1 MFDITN
7 IIALSGCTEA
17 DVRTLLPSVLH
28 SIRNYTNR
36 GFITS
41 VSILDDLVI
50 GSYNKITSTLF
61 PFDNFIVGD
70 TIEVKTSINNPFIYT
85 IKTISLDKMQIET
98 NEQLY
103 AERLN
108 GYVIKLVFPI
118 TDDVIANF
126 IRYSKLSATQPLGII
141 AETLDGYSYTK
152 ESSTSSGYPK
162 TLLSNISY
170 LRKLPGSM
178 EREYYVAGYYI

>member
-7 IIALSGCTEA
+7 IITLSGCTET

-41 VSILDDLVI
+41 VSISDDLVVKT
-50 GSYNKITSTLF
+50 GNKIASTLLTF
-61 PFDNFIVGD
+61 ESFVVGD
-70 TIEVKTSINNPFIYT
+70 TIEIKNSLNNQFIYT
-85 IKTISLDKMQIET
+85 IKTISVDLMEIET
-98 NEQLY
+98 NEKLY
-103 AERLN
+103 VESFN

-118 TDDVIANF
+118 TDDVIASF
-126 IRYSKLSATQPLGII
+126 IRYSKSSSEQPTGISS
-141 AETLDGYSYTK
+141 ETLDGYSYTK
-152 ESSTSSGYPK
+152 ESNTSNGFPK

-178 EREYYVAGYYI
+178 EKEYIVAGYYI